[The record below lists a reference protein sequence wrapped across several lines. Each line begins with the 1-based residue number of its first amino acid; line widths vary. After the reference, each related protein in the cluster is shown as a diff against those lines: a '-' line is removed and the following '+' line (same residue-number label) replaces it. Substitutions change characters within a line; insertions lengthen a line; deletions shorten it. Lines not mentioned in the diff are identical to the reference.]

1 MIHKSIVPDHPGTM
15 RVTFELPEGLWADQ
29 INLVGDFN
37 DWNMNAHMLRRD
49 RKGNWSLSVD
59 LPIGRAYQFRYL
71 FDDGQWSN
79 DSDADCYVHSS
90 DGYHN
95 FIVVTD
101 PNFKRQLET
110 IQNRNGTGVLL
121 PMLDL
126 SPSAPPVNQ
135 RAA

>member
-1 MIHKSIVPDHPGTM
+1 M
-15 RVTFELPEGLWADQ
+15 RLTFELPEGLWADQ

-37 DWNMNAHMLRRD
+37 GWNVNTHMLRRD
-49 RKGNWSLSVD
+49 QRGNWSLSLD

-71 FDDGQWSN
+71 FDNGQWSN
-79 DSDADCYVHSS
+79 DSDADCYFHSS

-95 FIVVTD
+95 FVVVTD
-101 PNFKRQLET
+101 LNFKRQLET
-110 IQNRNGTGVLL
+110 THSRNGTGAIL

-126 SPSAPPVNQ
+126 SPSVPPVNE